1 MTLGSQKTNLLAL
14 AFLVTVGACSSWVSH
29 PVPAPPAPMRTFH
42 GTVRVTMTNRDTVSL
57 TRVIVASDSL
67 FGNHPYIGTVRV
79 ALPLRQV
86 AKIEE
91 QVKSPGKTLILLG
104 VIGVI
109 LAFTGA
115 LGS

>member
-1 MTLGSQKTNLLAL
+1 MTVSSRKTNLLAL
-14 AFLVTVGACSSWVSH
+14 AFLIAVGGCSNWVSH
-29 PVPAPPAPMRTFH
+29 PVPTPPAPMRTFH

-67 FGNHPYIGTVRV
+67 FGSRPYVELRV
-79 ALPLRQV
+79 AVPLRQV

-91 QVKSPGKTLILLG
+91 QVKSPTKTLILLG
-104 VIGVI
+104 GIVLV
-109 LAFTGA
+109 LLFTGN